1 MAFEERYYREELDYL
16 RQLGKLLAQEKP
28 HLAHFL
34 AEKEGDPDVE
44 RLMEAFAFMSGS
56 LRQKLEDEFPEF
68 THGLIRMLWANYLRP
83 VPAMTVIA
91 YEPKTDQL
99 KVPVQVCRNELIRS
113 RSEKSAL
120 AAQKVLSDNH
130 DKIVSSVACHF
141 TLARDIWLQPLR
153 ILDTHNASS
162 LKEGIIDI
170 SFTADNN
177 VSPAMLDLNKITFW
191 LGNEDDYTRHQLYL
205 WFCEC
210 LMDAELIAGE
220 YRLPLPDLWL
230 EAAGFE
236 NQDALL
242 PWPKNVHSGYRV
254 LQEYFCYPE
263 AFFFF
268 HLRDV
273 APLPD
278 DFPASAFTLRLHFN
292 RPLPADIKLRRD
304 SLRLHCTPA
313 INLFTH
319 YAEPV
324 RPDGRIAEYPLRASH
339 RHPDAYDIFQISTV
353 TSKVKVSGTESNPGS
368 QARVWPEFESF
379 QHQMEYSRQREV
391 VYWHH
396 RTKTSLFHRGL
407 EHSIA
412 FVHADGSIPDSSRFN
427 DDVITTSLICTNRM
441 IPARLHIGDICVAVN
456 KNPAVASFHNVTR
469 PTQPLWPVTDGDMH
483 WSLISAMN
491 LNYLSLLDRETLIQI
506 LRTFDLPGA
515 HHPQRAR
522 LSRQKLDAIEKLETK
537 PVDRLF
543 KGVPVRGLA
552 TTLWIRPDPFICEGE
567 IYLLG
572 TVLSHFFALYAS
584 INSYHCL
591 KIINTESQ
599 EAWEWQEKRG
609 QHALI

>member
-1 MAFEERYYREELDYL
+1 MSFEEKYYREELDYL
-16 RQLGKLLAQEKP
+16 RQLGKLLAREKP
-28 HLAHFL
+28 HLANFL
-34 AEKEGDPDVE
+34 TEKEGDPDVE
-44 RLMEAFAFMSGS
+44 RLLEAFAFMSGS

-91 YEPKTDQL
+91 YEPEASQL
-99 KVPVQVCRNELIRS
+99 KTPVQVCRNELISTRKVRS
-113 RSEKSAL
+113 TVQDRKTLSE
-120 AAQKVLSDNH
+120 DN
-130 DKIVSSVACHF
+130 DGSEPLPVCHF
-141 TLARDIWLQPLR
+141 TLARDLWLQPLR
-153 ILDTHNASS
+153 IQDIRNASS
-162 LKEGIIDI
+162 QKEGIIDI
-170 SFTADNN
+170 SFATDSN
-177 VSPAMLDLNKITFW
+177 VSPDMLDLNKVSFW
-191 LGNEDDYTRHQLYL
+191 LANEDDYTRHQLYL

-220 YRLPLPDLWL
+220 RHLPLPDLWL
-230 EAAGFE
+230 DAAGFE
-236 NQDALL
+236 SRDALL

-268 HLRDV
+268 HLRNV
-273 APLPD
+273 ATLPD
-278 DFPASAFTLRLHFN
+278 DFPVSAFTLRLHFN
-292 RPLPADIKLRRD
+292 RPLSADIKLRRD
-304 SLRLHCTPA
+304 SLRLHCSPA

-324 RPDGRIAEYPLRASH
+324 RPDGRRVEYPLRASN
-339 RHPDAYDIFQISTV
+339 RQPDAYDIFQISAV
-353 TSKVKVSGTESNPGS
+353 TSKVKSASDNPGS
-368 QARVWPEFESF
+368 QIRNWPEFESF
-379 QHQMEYSRQREV
+379 QHQVEYSRQREV

-407 EHSIA
+407 DHSIA
-412 FVHADGSIPDSSRFN
+412 FIHADGSLPDGLRFN
-427 DDVITTSLICTNRM
+427 DDIITTSLICTNRM
-441 IPARLHIGDICVAVN
+441 LPTRLHTGDICVAVN

-469 PTQPLWPVTDGDMH
+469 PTQPLYPVTDGDMH

-506 LRTFDLPGA
+506 LRTFDLPGV

-552 TTLWIRPDPFICEGE
+552 TTLWIRPDPFACEGE

-591 KIINTESQ
+591 KIINTESR
-599 EAWEWQEKRG
+599 ESWEWQEKMG

>member
-1 MAFEERYYREELDYL
+1 
-16 RQLGKLLAQEKP
+16 
-28 HLAHFL
+28 
-34 AEKEGDPDVE
+34 
-44 RLMEAFAFMSGS
+44 
-56 LRQKLEDEFPEF
+56 
-68 THGLIRMLWANYLRP
+68 
-83 VPAMTVIA
+83 
-91 YEPKTDQL
+91 
-99 KVPVQVCRNELIRS
+99 
-113 RSEKSAL
+113 
-120 AAQKVLSDNH
+120 
-130 DKIVSSVACHF
+130 
-141 TLARDIWLQPLR
+141 
-153 ILDTHNASS
+153 
-162 LKEGIIDI
+162 
-170 SFTADNN
+170 
-177 VSPAMLDLNKITFW
+177 
-191 LGNEDDYTRHQLYL
+191 
-205 WFCEC
+205 
-210 LMDAELIAGE
+210 
-220 YRLPLPDLWL
+220 
-230 EAAGFE
+230 
-236 NQDALL
+236 
-242 PWPKNVHSGYRV
+242 
-254 LQEYFCYPE
+254 
-263 AFFFF
+263 
-268 HLRDV
+268 
-273 APLPD
+273 
-278 DFPASAFTLRLHFN
+278 
-292 RPLPADIKLRRD
+292 
-304 SLRLHCTPA
+304 
-313 INLFTH
+313 
-319 YAEPV
+319 
-324 RPDGRIAEYPLRASH
+324 
-339 RHPDAYDIFQISTV
+339 
-353 TSKVKVSGTESNPGS
+353 
-368 QARVWPEFESF
+368 
-379 QHQMEYSRQREV
+379 MEYSRQREV

-469 PTQPLWPVTDGDMH
+469 PTQSLWPVTDGDMH

-599 EAWEWQEKRG
+599 EAGNGRRKWVSTPLYSGKTAVIGGCAQLQFLCADGGAVPSVWRSGPIFPCVPSQPKRSCVS
-609 QHALI
+609 ALTPISVFRVRT

>member
-1 MAFEERYYREELDYL
+1 MSFEEKYYREELDYL
-16 RQLGKLLAQEKP
+16 RQLGKLLAREKP
-28 HLAHFL
+28 HLANFL
-34 AEKEGDPDVE
+34 TEKEGDPDVE
-44 RLMEAFAFMSGS
+44 RLLEAFAFMSGR

-91 YEPKTDQL
+91 YEPEASQL
-99 KVPVQVCRNELIRS
+99 KTPVQVCRNELISTRKVRS
-113 RSEKSAL
+113 TIQDRKTLSE
-120 AAQKVLSDNH
+120 DN
-130 DKIVSSVACHF
+130 DGSEPLPVCHF
-141 TLARDIWLQPLR
+141 TLARDLWLQPLR
-153 ILDTHNASS
+153 IQDIRNASS
-162 LKEGIIDI
+162 QKEGVIDI
-170 SFTADNN
+170 SFATDSN
-177 VSPAMLDLNKITFW
+177 VSPDMLDLNKVSFW
-191 LGNEDDYTRHQLYL
+191 LANEDDYTRHQLYL

-220 YRLPLPDLWL
+220 RHLPLPDLWL
-230 EAAGFE
+230 DAAGFE
-236 NQDALL
+236 SRDALL

-268 HLRDV
+268 HLRNV
-273 APLPD
+273 ATLPD
-278 DFPASAFTLRLHFN
+278 DFPVSAFTLRLHFN
-292 RPLPADIKLRRD
+292 RPLSADIKLRRD
-304 SLRLHCTPA
+304 SLRLHCSPA

-324 RPDGRIAEYPLRASH
+324 RPDGRRVEYPLRASN
-339 RHPDAYDIFQISTV
+339 RQPDAYDIFQISAV
-353 TSKVKVSGTESNPGS
+353 TSKVKSASDNPGS
-368 QARVWPEFESF
+368 QIRNWPEFESF
-379 QHQMEYSRQREV
+379 QHQVEYSRQREV

-407 EHSIA
+407 DHTIA
-412 FVHADGSIPDSSRFN
+412 FIHADGSLPDGSRFN
-427 DDVITTSLICTNRM
+427 DDIITTSLICTNRM
-441 IPARLHIGDICVAVN
+441 LPTRLHTGDICVAVN

-469 PTQPLWPVTDGDMH
+469 PTQPLYPVTDGDMH

-506 LRTFDLPGA
+506 LRTFDLPGV

-552 TTLWIRPDPFICEGE
+552 TTLWIRPDPFACEGE

-591 KIINTESQ
+591 KIINTESR
-599 EAWEWQEKRG
+599 ESWEWQEKMG

>member
-1 MAFEERYYREELDYL
+1 MAFEEKYYREELDYL
-16 RQLGKLLAQEKP
+16 RRLGKLLAQEKP

-44 RLMEAFAFMSGS
+44 RLLEAFAFMSGS

-91 YEPKTDQL
+91 YEPKADHLTT
-99 KVPVQVCRNELIRS
+99 PVQVCRNELISSGKS
-113 RSEKSAL
+113 RKTL
-120 AAQKVLSDNH
+120 LNQQPLSDENAIA
-130 DKIVSSVACHF
+130 DPLPACHF
-141 TLARDIWLQPLR
+141 TLARDIWLQPLHVDNVR
-153 ILDTHNASS
+153 NASS
-162 LKEGIIDI
+162 LKEGVIDI
-170 SFTADNN
+170 QFVTDNRI
-177 VSPAMLDLNKITFW
+177 SPAALDLNKITFW

-205 WFCEC
+205 WFCEF
-210 LMDAELIAGE
+210 LMNAELISGE
-220 YRLPLPDLWL
+220 RHLPLPDLWL
-230 EAAGFE
+230 DAAGFD
-236 NQDALL
+236 NRDALL
-242 PWPKNVHSGYRV
+242 PWPKNVHSGYRI

-268 HLRDV
+268 HLRNV
-273 APLPD
+273 PSLPA
-278 DFPASAFTLRLHFN
+278 DFPIGEFTLRLRFN
-292 RPLPADIKLRRD
+292 RPLPADIKLRQD

-313 INLFTH
+313 VNLFTH
-319 YAEPV
+319 YAEPI
-324 RPDGRIAEYPLRASH
+324 RPDGRMAEYPLRASH
-339 RHPDAYDIFQISTV
+339 RHPDAYDIFQVSAI
-353 TSKVKVSGTESNPGS
+353 TSKEKSTADSSQPGS
-368 QARVWPEFESF
+368 SVRYWPEFESF
-379 QHQMEYSRQREV
+379 QHQMEYSQQREV

-396 RTKTSLFHRGL
+396 RTKTSLFQRGL

-412 FVHADGSIPDSSRFN
+412 FVHADGKVPDNSLFTG
-427 DDVITTSLICTNRM
+427 DVITASLICTNRM
-441 IPARLHIGDICVAVN
+441 LPARLHTGDICVAVN

-469 PTQPLWPVTDGDMH
+469 PTSPLWPVTDGDMH

-506 LRTFDLPGA
+506 LRTFDLPGV

-522 LSRQKLDAIEKLETK
+522 LSRQKLDAIEKLETR
-537 PVDRLF
+537 PIDRLF

-552 TTLWIRPDPFICEGE
+552 TTLWIRPDPFVCEGE

-599 EAWEWQEKRG
+599 ESWEWQEKMG